1 MKNRLEDIVNKE
13 QFITSS
19 SFFFPIWDVMNALE
33 ELENE
38 YELVPCQIEDIA
50 KHYRLVKLLPFP

>member
-1 MKNRLEDIVNKE
+1 MKNRLENIVNKE
-13 QFITSS
+13 QFITSQ
-19 SFFFPIWDVMNALE
+19 IGKKKLDDVMNALE